1 MLISGDKVVM
11 LVEGRERKVD
21 DRGEILEKLNKEKIR
36 METCCITDVDV
47 VVNSLPNSRLNL
59 LETPQRSG
67 RRESGG
73 GKLRVTFS
81 EEELEIH
88 DEDDNVDD
96 NERTDDSPARWSKL
110 SRPQY
115 LGWDNPFCPT
125 GSVSQDADTIV
136 RFWKEKKLA
145 KVYCEILEEEET
157 ATTEEEEMDEAG
169 EEDMDKTEEDR
180 KIEEQNAHVKRDIT
194 MYPAFNVE
202 RKEITKIK
210 AESEKYQTYCCSIS

>member
-1 MLISGDKVVM
+1 MLISGEKLVMVVG
-11 LVEGRERKVD
+11 GREREID
-21 DRGEILEKLNKEKIR
+21 ERGEILEKLNKEKIR

-47 VVNSLPNSRLNL
+47 VVNSLPNSRLDL

-67 RRESGG
+67 RKESGG

-88 DEDDNVDD
+88 DEDNNMDD

-110 SRPQY
+110 SRPPY

-145 KVYCEILEEEET
+145 KMYCEILEEEET
-157 ATTEEEEMDEAG
+157 ATTEEEEMDET
-169 EEDMDKTEEDR
+169 EEKDLAKTEEDR
-180 KIEEQNAHVKRDIT
+180 KDEDQNAHLTRDIIL
-194 MYPAFNVE
+194 YPAFNVE
-202 RKEITKIK
+202 RNKIIENK
-210 AESEKYQTYCCSIS
+210 AEPEKFQTYCCSIS